1 MITTEI
7 VDGIATVTIDRPD
20 RLNAL
25 TLETMDQ
32 LHAAI
37 DAAAAAEG
45 VTAIVL
51 TGAGRAFSSGAD
63 LRSFDSTVD
72 DLGKQIQ
79 WMMRAALNPL
89 CQAILHASVPVV
101 AAVNGPCVGGG
112 LGIALLADI
121 TIAARSAY
129 FLVPQVASLGIAPD
143 AGATWVLARHVG
155 RARALGMSLTG
166 ERISAEQ
173 AERWG
178 LIWRCVDDAELVA
191 EARTLAA
198 RIATTPAASLATRA
212 LIDAATSET
221 SASILDGEARA
232 QRELFR
238 NPVVAERIR
247 RFAQK

>member
-7 VDGIATVTIDRPD
+7 VDAIATVTIDRPE

-25 TLETMDQ
+25 TPETLDQ

-37 DAAAAAEG
+37 VTAATTEG
-45 VTAIVL
+45 VAALVL

-63 LRSFDSTVD
+63 LRNVDTTVD
-72 DLGKQIQ
+72 DLGKEIQ
-79 WMMRAALNPL
+79 SMMRSALNPL
-89 CQAILHASVPVV
+89 CQAILHAPVPVV
-101 AAVNGPCVGGG
+101 AAVNGPCAGGG
-112 LGIALLADI
+112 LGIALIADI

-143 AGATWVLARHVG
+143 AGATWILARHVG

-166 ERISAEQ
+166 ERITAER

-178 LIWRCVDDAELVA
+178 LIWRCVDDADLVT
-191 EARTLAA
+191 EAQTLAA
-198 RIATTPAASLATRA
+198 RIATTPAASVTTRA

-221 SASILDGEARA
+221 SASILDAEARA

-238 NPVVAERIR
+238 NPVVTERIR